1 MPNHTIQNFICKV
14 GIITSFIK
22 MCLAHNK
29 KKTSFKE
36 VKVGYFGYVIVN
48 YDLCFTLFI
57 IILKVQICHDF
68 AKYLQ
73 NFMIK

>member
-1 MPNHTIQNFICKV
+1 
-14 GIITSFIK
+14 